1 MTRKN
6 NIFCKKCGREIPENS
21 IFCTYCCEKPI
32 EDQEQHMEMETPNKK
47 KENRI
52 KKSMW
57 KGIFIGLFI
66 VCIVGVIGIPVISKQ
81 FVKNKS
87 QEEIIADYEKQV
99 EESKKRSLFETI
111 KYKPMM

>member
-1 MTRKN
+1 MFQYYNTNIECNNMTRKN

-52 KKSMW
+52 KNLCG
-57 KGIFIGLFI
+57 KGFLLDFLLC
-66 VCIVGVIGIPVISKQ
+66 V
-81 FVKNKS
+81 
-87 QEEIIADYEKQV
+87 
-99 EESKKRSLFETI
+99 SLE
-111 KYKPMM
+111 